1 MVGAELI
8 HIMKMVVMKKNI
20 NKKGIDNMDKD
31 IITLE
36 IYGTYEENG
45 DIQREKW
52 FDVPRDWLEVQVLDE
67 YDTLEEFLNDYTWDN
82 TEFLYARALEDGVVT
97 NEREV

>member
-1 MVGAELI
+1 ME
-8 HIMKMVVMKKNI
+8 KN
-20 NKKGIDNMDKD
+20 

-36 IYGTYEENG
+36 TYGTYEENG

-52 FDVPRDWLEVQVLDE
+52 FDVPRAWLEVQVLDE

-82 TEFLYARALEDGVVT
+82 TEFLYERALEDGVVT

>member
-1 MVGAELI
+1 ME
-8 HIMKMVVMKKNI
+8 KNT
-20 NKKGIDNMDKD
+20 
-31 IITLE
+31 ITLE
-36 IYGTYEENG
+36 TYGTYEENG

-52 FDVPRDWLEVQVLDE
+52 FDVPRAWLEVQVLDE

-82 TEFLYARALEDGVVT
+82 TEFLYERALEDGVVT

>member
-1 MVGAELI
+1 ME
-8 HIMKMVVMKKNI
+8 KNT
-20 NKKGIDNMDKD
+20 
-31 IITLE
+31 ITLE
-36 IYGTYEENG
+36 TYGTYEENG

-52 FDVPRDWLEVQVLDE
+52 FDVPRAWLEVQVLDE

-97 NEREV
+97 HEREV